1 MENAHAREKTVQSV
15 DRTLSILE
23 VMAEQ
28 GAPMTLSEISGTL
41 NLKISTVHR
50 LLKTLIIKGFADQDP
65 YTGKYQL
72 GIKTFRI
79 GNTALY
85 ALDIRTVARP
95 HLKKLVDECN
105 ETVNLA
111 VLDNGYV
118 VYIDQVESEKMIK
131 MIANLGSRA
140 PSHCNAVGKVLLA
153 DLSELELERYL
164 KVAKLEKYTGR
175 TITAPIKLRDELKQV
190 RKKGYA
196 LDMEETEEGIRCVAA
211 PVYNHKSKTIAAI
224 GISGPSIRVS
234 IKFLEE
240 LKVKVQQ
247 AAMEISKK
255 LGYSEF

>member
-1 MENAHAREKTVQSV
+1 MGEAQIREKTVQSV

-23 VMAEQ
+23 VMAEK
-28 GAPMTLSEISGTL
+28 GEPMTLSEISNNL

-50 LLKTLIIKGFADQDP
+50 LLKTLIIKGFADQDL

-85 ALDIRTVARP
+85 SLDIRSVARP
-95 HLKKLVDECN
+95 YLKKLVSQCN

-111 VLDNGYV
+111 LLDNGYV

-153 DLSELELERYL
+153 DLSELEMERFM
-164 KVAKLEKYTGR
+164 KKARLEKFTDR
-175 TITAPIKLRDELKQV
+175 TITAPLKLREELKHV
-190 RKKGYA
+190 KKNGCA
-196 LDMEETEEGIRCVAA
+196 FDMEETEEGIRCVAA
-211 PVYNHKSKTIAAI
+211 PVYNHKSKVIAAI
-224 GISGPSIRVS
+224 GISGPSLRVS
-234 IKFLEE
+234 IKKLED
-240 LKVKVQQ
+240 LKRQVQQ
-247 AAMEISKK
+247 TADDISKK
-255 LGYSEF
+255 LGYPGF